1 MDDKRASILEDLSA
15 DASRRRNEFLDDA
28 GRKFVRFLD
37 ANKSRL
43 KDLGGLVLIDDEP
56 DYLFVTET
64 GTFRSRSRYQD
75 ESGEWI
81 SDTEDIEN
89 GEDLVEIF
97 NPADLYAAFV
107 DAATAETAEPEEES
121 AEDDADESIDEAGA
135 EAGTEEA
142 SAEADV
148 ADEGEGEEASLYEW
162 LDPAPLAPTDQ
173 RDAARLMYD
182 LALTFQEG
190 SQFEQ
195 ARLIDDFQAAAAP
208 AAEMLG
214 DSKFVDDDDE
224 RLWLRSSGAIDGE
237 VVSERDDDAKGE
249 PDWQPLASSDDM
261 VQFYDPTDL
270 FGDLAEAIA
279 DSYPAVAPDGEDEGD
294 DSEGGAADGDD
305 TSDDT

>member
-15 DASRRRNEFLDDA
+15 DASQRRDEFLDDA
-28 GRKFVRFLD
+28 GRKFVRFLE
-37 ANKSRL
+37 ANKDRL

-56 DYLFVTET
+56 DYLFVTDA

-81 SDTEDIEN
+81 SETDDIEN
-89 GEDLVEIF
+89 GADLVEIF

-107 DAATAETAEPEEES
+107 DAAEAETAEREEEP
-121 AEDDADESIDEAGA
+121 AEDDADESADGA
-135 EAGTEEA
+135 EPETEAEDVETAATDEEEA
-142 SAEADV
+142 P
-148 ADEGEGEEASLYEW
+148 SLYEW
-162 LDPAPLAPTDQ
+162 LDPTPLAPTDQ
-173 RDAARLMYD
+173 QDAARLMYD

-195 ARLIDDFQAAAAP
+195 ARLIDDFQSAAAP

-214 DSKFVDDDDE
+214 ESMFVDDDDE
-224 RLWLRSSGAIDGE
+224 RLWLRSSGAIEGE
-237 VVSERDDDAKGE
+237 VVPEGDDAAQGE
-249 PDWQPLASSDDM
+249 PDWQPLATSDDM

-279 DSYPAVAPDGEDEGD
+279 DSYPEIAPDARGEDEVED
-294 DSEGGAADGDD
+294 EAADGDD
-305 TSDDT
+305 TSDDS